1 MRAQLLPRVLGLLTL
16 GYGAYTAAR
25 PESLVRAAGLTD
37 ESPSCP
43 SGRVLGTVIGD
54 AVAPVAAQQHV
65 APAGAPLQAAIVARV
80 ACDLSDMAGFG
91 LAGPPRTRAKVAGI
105 AAGWGLLCASSFT
118 AARARR

>member
-25 PESLVRAAGLTD
+25 PESLIRAAGLTD
-37 ESPSCP
+37 EPSNCR
-43 SGRVLGTVIGD
+43 SGRVLGTVIGVRD
-54 AVAPVAAQQHV
+54 LLSGIAMLV
-65 APAGAPLQAAIVARV
+65 APAGRPLQAAVVARV